1 MKIDIVTR
9 FLNEHIYFDH
19 FVNYYLGIGIDHI
32 HILWQ
37 KDQESICFDN
47 KNVTIVKHDYLG
59 NDVISHTSEL
69 ITTNAEYVLL
79 CDFDEYLYLKNFKTI
94 QDYLLTIPSDIDQI
108 LFQWAMVENFSY
120 MTGKQDIF
128 DTLSSQKIYANR
140 YVKPMIKLN
149 LLSKYVD
156 PHSINSN
163 KTLLW
168 NQLIEKPRSTFDYDI
183 NNYINT
189 EIPFFIHFHTRSL
202 QNIFVKGITTAL
214 TNSNKLMDKDKLLKL
229 ISNKNI
235 ENKTAFTKLQLPFC
249 HTKTNEQLQ
258 INIKINT
265 KKTYIDFDDENKQ
278 LEDICNKNDIDFN
291 ELLETI
297 KLFHEKYSAH
307 FKL

>member
-9 FLNEHIYFDH
+9 FLNEHIYIDH

-37 KDQESICFDN
+37 KDQESICYDN

-59 NDVISHTSEL
+59 DDVISHASEL
-69 ITTNAEYVLL
+69 IITDAEYLLL
-79 CDFDEYLYLKNFKTI
+79 CDIDEYLYLKKFKTI
-94 QDYLLTIPSDIDQI
+94 QEYLLTIPSDIDQI

-120 MTGKQDIF
+120 MTGKHDIF

-140 YVKPMIKLN
+140 HVKPIIKLN
-149 LLSKYVD
+149 LFSKYIH
-156 PHSINSN
+156 PHSINSK

-168 NQLIEKPRSTFDYDI
+168 NQLIENPRATFDYDI

-189 EIPFFIHFHTRSL
+189 DIPFFIHFHTRSL
-202 QNIFVKGITTAL
+202 QNIFVKGITSSIT
-214 TNSNKLMDKDKLLKL
+214 TKPMDKDNLLKL

-235 ENKTAFTKLQLPFC
+235 ENKKTFSKLQLPFC
-249 HTKTNEQLQ
+249 HADNNEQLQ

-265 KKTYIDFDDENKQ
+265 KKTYINFDDENKQ

-297 KLFHEKYSAH
+297 KIFHEKYSAH